1 MHDDDELAALTGLP
15 RAKLRAAA
23 EHGFPLLPSGCAVHL
38 DAVAREQ
45 VLASLR
51 RSLGAGLRRLA
62 DELSELSAAQ
72 PAGAPPLDLTGYLR
86 ESGREL
92 GEVYTEHFGWRA
104 VERAAGRPG
113 DDDRDE
119 HSRRL
124 GRLVHADDPA
134 YLATMAQPGASAG
147 EAQVQARGTCQS
159 HPGGL
164 GRANRNRGGVDRVST
179 DWAQMAAGG
188 WPGW

>member
-92 GEVYTEHFGWRA
+92 GEVYKRRVHDGRA
-104 VERAAGRPG
+104 IVQVTPRG
-113 DDDRDE
+113 
-119 HSRRL
+119 HL
-124 GRLVHADDPA
+124 L
-134 YLATMAQPGASAG
+134 ASA
-147 EAQVQARGTCQS
+147 ARSVPRMHRRERSDGGTGQ
-159 HPGGL
+159 
-164 GRANRNRGGVDRVST
+164 GRARPR
-179 DWAQMAAGG
+179 
-188 WPGW
+188 